1 MSIVSNRFKFRSR
14 LTGTHRPYDAEER
27 DSYREIVYSN
37 TVQSMRVLL
46 EGVQFMDIPIDPLNQ
61 SRWELIMAAPPQI
74 EGDVFPPKLADAVAG
89 LWKDYGVQQTFFRR
103 NELQLNDSAP

>member
-1 MSIVSNRFKFRSR
+1 MSIVSNRFKFRSH

-46 EGVQFMDIPIDPLNQ
+46 EGVQFMVIPIDPLNR

-74 EGDVFPPKLADAVAG
+74 EGDVFPPKLADAVSG
-89 LWKDYGVQQTFFRR
+89 LWKDYSVQQAFFRR